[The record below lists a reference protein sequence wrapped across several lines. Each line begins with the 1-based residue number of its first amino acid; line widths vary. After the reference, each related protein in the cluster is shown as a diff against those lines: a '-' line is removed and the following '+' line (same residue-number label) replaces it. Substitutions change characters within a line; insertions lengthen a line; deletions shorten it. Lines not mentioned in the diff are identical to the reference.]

1 MTKNEFYLKYKN
13 IIEQNKLDTNEIVA
27 VAFAIIQADKFL
39 DEEKGNAKTLDLDD
53 FVYTL
58 NNDLMLKSI
67 LQTPIAIKPN
77 LTKAKELYEV
87 QLYRLLLDSVMLVM
101 KDNVPKECGLLS
113 PCALKVANL
122 FKWKITKGGDVYATE
137 EDCIKS
143 LDLLYNS
150 INSINSSN
158 NEELFEFCQTM
169 LEAYHFVNTEKAI
182 NLQPNLTNIVLG
194 SKYKNYDF
202 NVLVAESIENKE
214 IYIRRVKEDFVQ
226 LLLSAF
232 KDDFL
237 LIKLFKIQRTP
248 KNLFVKLLGIDISEE
263 LELKPVLNKHIKTIG
278 DINDIDV
285 FDKQQYFELLKIW
298 FSINK

>member
-1 MTKNEFYLKYKN
+1 MTKNEFYEKYFK
-13 IIEQNKLDTNEIVA
+13 IIEENNIDTNKVVSRALA
-27 VAFAIIQADKFL
+27 VIQADNTI
-39 DEEKGNAKTLDLDD
+39 EEGNSKPLNIDD
-53 FVYTL
+53 FAFTL
-58 NNDLMLKSI
+58 TNDIALGTKLKGII
-67 LQTPIAIKPN
+67 LSQNAI
-77 LTKAKELYEV
+77 KAKEMYEI
-87 QLYRLLLDSVMLVM
+87 QLYRLLLDALMLTM
-101 KDNVPKECGLLS
+101 EKEVPKECGLLS
-113 PCALKVANL
+113 PSALKTAEIL
-122 FKWKITKGGDVYATE
+122 KLKITRGGDVYATE

-150 INSINSSN
+150 INSSN

-169 LEAYHFVNTEKAI
+169 LEAYRFVNTEKAI

-202 NVLVAESIENKE
+202 NVLVTESIENKE

-232 KDDFL
+232 KDDLL

-248 KNLFVKLLGIDISEE
+248 KNLFVKLYGIDISAE
-263 LELKPVLNKHIKTIG
+263 LELKPMLNKYIKTIG

-285 FDKQQYFELLKIW
+285 FDKQQYFELLRIW

>member
-113 PCALKVANL
+113 PCALKVSNL
-122 FKWKITKGGDVYATE
+122 YYK
-137 EDCIKS
+137 
-143 LDLLYNS
+143 
-150 INSINSSN
+150 
-158 NEELFEFCQTM
+158 
-169 LEAYHFVNTEKAI
+169 
-182 NLQPNLTNIVLG
+182 LQ
-194 SKYKNYDF
+194 
-202 NVLVAESIENKE
+202 
-214 IYIRRVKEDFVQ
+214 
-226 LLLSAF
+226 
-232 KDDFL
+232 
-237 LIKLFKIQRTP
+237 
-248 KNLFVKLLGIDISEE
+248 
-263 LELKPVLNKHIKTIG
+263 
-278 DINDIDV
+278 
-285 FDKQQYFELLKIW
+285 
-298 FSINK
+298 